1 MGDWQ
6 EVCRLYDQVLD
17 LNLEAGDASELI
29 PFFEG
34 LVNLGKMRG
43 HMRLRIT
50 VIAVYFS

>member
-1 MGDWQ
+1 VTG
-6 EVCRLYDQVLD
+6 RRSAGYTIRFID